1 MTNLQTQPPLQGA
14 LEFAH
19 AIEQARQ
26 IMLSAP
32 WYLFSDSQ
40 LQEQAAA
47 ERQLKHQIS
56 AALDEG
62 FIVHNP
68 DHPEFRTM
76 TQHNQYGLCNP
87 DNRYFITTISGE
99 GDYVIRGKRG
109 SSASLEIQVGTG
121 NPGYDE
127 NLTSPIT
134 ISQLSEKDLVVTRD
148 GSFEII
154 ISDTK
159 PDGCSNWLCN
169 YNNDNGDV
177 QLANSILIRESFMDW
192 EKETGGTWYIER
204 TDMSGQSNPNPS
216 PTVVNDQYARA
227 SEYLINSTKGWVK
240 FVDGLRANLASGRL
254 SRPRA
259 TQDGSG
265 LPGQWNAAGF
275 FPMTTEDALIITVSE
290 SGAPYQSIQIG
301 DLWFNAL
308 DFCHRQTS
316 LTAAQAYKSKDGKYR
331 LVISDQDPGVANWL
345 DRSNTQNVFVFMR
358 WQGLSPSYEFT
369 EAPIAQM
376 VKIKDLDEHLADEP
390 CFSSEQ
396 RAAQLAVRKASMLT
410 SPRGF

>member
-1 MTNLQTQPPLQGA
+1 MIDLQPPLQGA

-19 AIEQARQ
+19 AIEKARQ

-32 WYLFSDSQ
+32 WYVFSDSP

-62 FIVHNP
+62 FIVHDP
-68 DHPEFRTM
+68 DHPQFRTM

-87 DNRYFITTISGE
+87 DNRYFIATISTE
-99 GDYVIRGKRG
+99 GDYAIRGKRG

-134 ISQLSEKDLVVTRD
+134 ISQLSEKDLVVGKD
-148 GSFEII
+148 GHFEII

-159 PDGCSNWLCN
+159 PDGCRNWLCN
-169 YNNDNGDV
+169 SSGDA
-177 QLANSILIRESFMDW
+177 LANSVLIRESFMDW

-204 TDMSGQSNPNPS
+204 TDLSGKPSPNPS
-216 PTVVNDQYARA
+216 LIVVNDQYARA

-240 FVDGLRANLASGRL
+240 FVDRLRANLASGRL
-254 SRPRA
+254 TPPRA

-265 LPGQWNAAGF
+265 LPGQ
-275 FPMTTEDALIITVSE
+275 
-290 SGAPYQSIQIG
+290 
-301 DLWFNAL
+301 
-308 DFCHRQTS
+308 
-316 LTAAQAYKSKDGKYR
+316 
-331 LVISDQDPGVANWL
+331 
-345 DRSNTQNVFVFMR
+345 
-358 WQGLSPSYEFT
+358 
-369 EAPIAQM
+369 
-376 VKIKDLDEHLADEP
+376 
-390 CFSSEQ
+390 
-396 RAAQLAVRKASMLT
+396 
-410 SPRGF
+410 

>member
-1 MTNLQTQPPLQGA
+1 MIDLQPPLQGA

-19 AIEQARQ
+19 AIEKARQ

-32 WYLFSDSQ
+32 WYVFSDSP

-62 FIVHNP
+62 FIVHDP

-87 DNRYFITTISGE
+87 DNRYFIATISTE
-99 GDYVIRGKRG
+99 GDYAIRGKRG

-134 ISQLSEKDLVVTRD
+134 ISQLSEKDLVVGKD
-148 GSFEII
+148 GHFEII

-159 PDGCSNWLCN
+159 PDGCRNWLCN
-169 YNNDNGDV
+169 SSGDA
-177 QLANSILIRESFMDW
+177 LANSVLIRESFMDW

-204 TDMSGQSNPNPS
+204 TDLSGKPSPNPS
-216 PTVVNDQYARA
+216 LIVVNDQYARA

-240 FVDGLRANLASGRL
+240 FVDRLRANLASGRL
-254 SRPRA
+254 TPPRA

-275 FPMTTEDALIITVSE
+275 FPMEADDTLIITVSE
-290 SGAPYQSIQIG
+290 SRARYQSIQIG

-316 LTAAQAYKSKDGKYR
+316 LTAAQAYKSQDGKYR
-331 LVISDQDPGVANWL
+331 FVVSAQDPGVPNWL
-345 DRSNTQNVFVFMR
+345 DPSGTQNVFVFMR
-358 WQGLSPSYEFT
+358 WQGLPKRHKFT
-369 EAPIAQM
+369 EAPTAQM
-376 VKIKDLDEHLADEP
+376 VKIKDLREHLANEP
-390 CFSSEQ
+390 YFSPKQ
-396 RAAQLAVRKASMLT
+396 RTDQLAARKASLLT
-410 SPRGF
+410 VPRGF